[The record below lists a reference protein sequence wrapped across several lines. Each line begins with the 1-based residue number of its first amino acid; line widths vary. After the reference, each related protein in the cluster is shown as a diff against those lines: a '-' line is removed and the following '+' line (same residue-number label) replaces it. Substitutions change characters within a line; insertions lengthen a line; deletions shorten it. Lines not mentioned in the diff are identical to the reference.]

1 MMDINERCI
10 IQEIKTIA
18 NLEHRYNPYN
28 SSWGACI
35 GILQTAIGRRKTM
48 NNQEY
53 IDTFDEVRDGYKKL
67 HTMGLDKVKILYV
80 EGVGKREVA
89 TILSC
94 EDFNDITTK
103 GSVVVTEKH
112 GTYLKVTD
120 QHWVTVNRFESESIR
135 HDADVL
141 LVLILEQDR
150 VNVLID
156 PGHEA

>member
-1 MMDINERCI
+1 
-10 IQEIKTIA
+10 
-18 NLEHRYNPYN
+18 
-28 SSWGACI
+28 
-35 GILQTAIGRRKTM
+35 M

-67 HTMGLDKVKILYV
+67 HTTVLDPIKILYV

-89 TILSC
+89 TVLSC
-94 EDFNDITTK
+94 EGFNDITTK

-112 GTYLKVTD
+112 GTFLKVTD
-120 QHWVTVNRFESESIR
+120 QHWVTVNRFEAEGIL

-141 LVLILEQDR
+141 LALILEQDY

>member
-1 MMDINERCI
+1 
-10 IQEIKTIA
+10 
-18 NLEHRYNPYN
+18 
-28 SSWGACI
+28 
-35 GILQTAIGRRKTM
+35 M

-53 IDTFDEVRDGYKKL
+53 IDTFDEVRTGYKKL

-80 EGVGKREVA
+80 GGVGKREVT

-103 GSVVVTEKH
+103 GSVVLTEKH
-112 GTYLKVTD
+112 GAFLKVTD
-120 QHWVTVNRFESESIR
+120 QHWVTVNSFESEGIR

-141 LVLILEQDR
+141 LALILEQDC
-150 VNVLID
+150 VNVLVD

>member
-1 MMDINERCI
+1 
-10 IQEIKTIA
+10 
-18 NLEHRYNPYN
+18 
-28 SSWGACI
+28 
-35 GILQTAIGRRKTM
+35 M

-53 IDTFDEVRDGYKKL
+53 IDTFDEVRTGYKKL
-67 HTMGLDKVKILYV
+67 HTMGLDEVKILYV

-94 EDFNDITTK
+94 EDFNAITHK

-112 GTYLKVTD
+112 GTFLKVTG
-120 QHWVTVNRFESESIR
+120 QHWVTVNRFEAEGIR

-141 LVLILEQDR
+141 LALILEQDC
-150 VNVLID
+150 VNVLIE

>member
-1 MMDINERCI
+1 
-10 IQEIKTIA
+10 
-18 NLEHRYNPYN
+18 
-28 SSWGACI
+28 
-35 GILQTAIGRRKTM
+35 M

-53 IDTFDEVRDGYKKL
+53 IDTFDEVRKGYKKL
-67 HTMGLDKVKILYV
+67 HTMVLDPIKIIYV
-80 EGVGKREVA
+80 EGAGKREVA

-94 EDFNDITTK
+94 EGFNDMTTK

-112 GTYLKVTD
+112 GTFLKVTD
-120 QHWVTVNRFESESIR
+120 QHWVTVNRFEAENIL

-141 LVLILEQDR
+141 RALILEQDH

>member
-1 MMDINERCI
+1 
-10 IQEIKTIA
+10 
-18 NLEHRYNPYN
+18 
-28 SSWGACI
+28 
-35 GILQTAIGRRKTM
+35 M

-53 IDTFDEVRDGYKKL
+53 IDTFDEVRGGYKKL
-67 HTMGLDKVKILYV
+67 HTMGLDRVKILCV
-80 EGVGKREVA
+80 EGVGKREVV

-120 QHWVTVNRFESESIR
+120 QHWVTTNRFESEGIR

-141 LVLILEQDR
+141 LALILEQDY

>member
-1 MMDINERCI
+1 
-10 IQEIKTIA
+10 
-18 NLEHRYNPYN
+18 
-28 SSWGACI
+28 
-35 GILQTAIGRRKTM
+35 M

-53 IDTFDEVRDGYKKL
+53 IDTFDEVRAGYKKL

-80 EGVGKREVA
+80 EGVGKREVV

-94 EDFNDITTK
+94 EDFNDIASK

-120 QHWVTVNRFESESIR
+120 QHWVSVNRCEAEVIR

-141 LVLILEQDR
+141 LALILEQDHI
-150 VNVLID
+150 NVLIE

>member
-1 MMDINERCI
+1 
-10 IQEIKTIA
+10 
-18 NLEHRYNPYN
+18 
-28 SSWGACI
+28 
-35 GILQTAIGRRKTM
+35 M

-67 HTMGLDKVKILYV
+67 HTKALDKVKILYV
-80 EGVGKREVA
+80 EGVGKRRVT

-94 EDFNDITTK
+94 KDFNTMTAK

-120 QHWVTVNRFESESIR
+120 QHWVTVNRLEAEGIR

-141 LVLILEQDR
+141 LALILEQDH